1 MRSLTLVS
9 RMVGGAV
16 ALAALALFAAP
27 FLGAVASADA
37 APPATLAAPVAPGA
51 PTGLRDEQRLRMQHQ
66 QEFLR
71 AHSDATGKVRL
82 DLTSKGVERTRQMQ
96 VAPYIGAHALAP
108 ATAPKNGNSK

>member
-1 MRSLTLVS
+1 
-9 RMVGGAV
+9 MVGGAV

-27 FLGAVASADA
+27 FLGSVASADA

-71 AHSDATGKVRL
+71 EHSDASGKIHPDAYV
-82 DLTSKGVERTRQMQ
+82 KGMEHARHMK
-96 VAPYIGAHALAP
+96 VAPYIGAKPLGEASRTSP
-108 ATAPKNGNSK
+108 TSTK